1 MDSVNALLV
10 FVQVADSSSFVGA
23 AQHLGVSASAVSKT
37 IARLEERIGV
47 RLFHRST
54 RSITL
59 TAEGTRFLE
68 RCRRILSEIEA
79 AEQEFAET
87 ATQPKGKL
95 RVSLPMLGEPF
106 ISTFA
111 GFQRAWPDVELDVL
125 FSDRTVDLVEE
136 GYDVV
141 LRTGDIG
148 DSRLTAKRLGSFR
161 MVLVASPDFVKEHGQ
176 PSTPDDLWRQRC
188 ILFRLPDT
196 GKFQPWL
203 LQGTDGI
210 EAFQPPAATI
220 CSSVEAR
227 LGYALEG
234 VGIAYLPDFSVRDHL
249 VEGRLLPILNAY
261 STYSNSFHMLWSA
274 GRHVPPKLRAFL
286 DHVSANLPL
295 NP

>member
-1 MDSVNALLV
+1 MDSVNALVV
-10 FVQVADSSSFVGA
+10 FVQVADSGNFVGA

-54 RSITL
+54 RSLAL
-59 TAEGTRFLE
+59 TAEGARFLE

-79 AEQEFAET
+79 AEQEFTEI

-125 FSDRTVDLVEE
+125 FTDRTVDLVEE
-136 GYDVV
+136 GFDVV
-141 LRTGDIG
+141 LRTGNLG
-148 DSRLTAKRLGSFR
+148 DSRLTAKRLGTFR
-161 MVLVASPDFVKEHGQ
+161 MVLAASPDYLAEHGS
-176 PSTPDDLWRQRC
+176 PATPDDLWRQRC
-188 ILFRLPDT
+188 ILFRFPDT

-203 LQGTDGI
+203 LRGTDGI

-249 VEGRLLPILNAY
+249 AAGRLLPILDDRC
-261 STYSNSFHMLWSA
+261 TYSNTVHMLWSG
-274 GRHVPPKLRAFL
+274 GRHASPKLRAFI
-286 DHVSANLPL
+286 DYVSENLPL